1 MKLKKGPL
9 QQLLLHLPME
19 PPHLLMEPPH
29 LLLHRL
35 LHLLKPLLL
44 HLMPPPLLHLQMHLL
59 LHLQMRL
66 LLTELRLQHLMLH
79 QRLLM
84 QLHPQQK
91 KHPLP
96 RQPQRQP
103 SPLLRRHLLL
113 QLTLR
118 PLKNLHHHQLT
129 SPWKVAVRFIFYRTV
144 NCRFFCLFKFD
155 LIFSF
160 TKVKV
165 YLKLVTFSSQSN

>member
-19 PPHLLMEPPH
+19 PPHLLP
-29 LLLHRL
+29 HRL

-44 HLMPPPLLHLQMHLL
+44 HLLPQLLLHLQMHLL

-96 RQPQRQP
+96 QRQPQRLP
-103 SPLLRRHLLL
+103 SPLLRRHLLLL

-144 NCRFFCLFKFD
+144 NFRFFCLFKFD

-165 YLKLVTFSSQSN
+165 YLELVTVSSQSN